1 MKISINRLGLGAL
14 VLLIDIDAP
23 GEGGQGSLVV
33 AGDEAIK
40 VRTKQYDGSQ
50 HIICTV

>member
-14 VLLIDIDAP
+14 LLLIDIDAP

-33 AGDEAIK
+33 AGEDAIE
-40 VRTKQYDGSQ
+40 VRTKR
-50 HIICTV
+50 